1 MQRTD
6 AQETK
11 RIKARNL
18 RYKKAIVADVN
29 LDKIREDLY
38 DIMEACDEVRYFF
51 EGDDDT
57 LLNALDG
64 NEDEEWEFKMM
75 FCDLSAEC
83 EQMQTDL
90 QWEYIP
96 EHFDDFF
103 CAVSSKEQLIGWDQ
117 YEGDYFG
124 LGSNYEEDMGRQE
137 ARKRMQRLT
146 KEEIMQTA
154 QMCFR
159 IFRAYMGIKGR
170 YESIKAAFDILRDE
184 NTGYLQM
191 IKEIDNLYEAA
202 EKEDFYQWGE
212 ATRKF
217 NEILEALPQRA
228 WLE

>member
-1 MQRTD
+1 MQRADT
-6 AQETK
+6 QETK
-11 RIKARNL
+11 RIKAKNL
-18 RYKKAIVADVN
+18 RYKKAIVVDVN

-64 NEDEEWEFKMM
+64 NEDEEFEFKMM

-83 EQMQTDL
+83 EQMRTDL
-90 QWEYIP
+90 YWEYIP
-96 EHFDDFF
+96 EHFDNFF
-103 CAVSSKEQLIGWDQ
+103 CAVSSQEKLIGWDQ
-117 YEGDYFG
+117 FEGDYFG
-124 LGSNYEEDMGRQE
+124 LGSSYEEDLGRQE

-146 KEEIMQTA
+146 KEELMQTA

-170 YESIKAAFDILRDE
+170 FESIKAAFDILRDK

-191 IKEIDNLYEAA
+191 VKEIENIYEAA
-202 EKEDFYQWGE
+202 EKEDFSPCGE

-217 NEILEALPQRA
+217 DTMLEALPQRA